1 MRRAIAIVSL
11 VAVLVPGT
19 SSATQAAFRRH
30 AVPGYGVSLELPSTW
45 RAISWR
51 QVLGSSDLQRLSRDN
66 PDVAGSIAALA
77 QPHSP
82 VEFFA
87 FDPQVAN
94 HFATNVNL
102 IVTPLARTVDFS
114 TYRRSV
120 VDEIGSVASV
130 SNLSDATV
138 RLPAGRAVRLS
149 YRIRLRTGGRDL
161 TASVLQY
168 AFLRVSKSFV
178 FTYTTLPASAR
189 FYAAAFG
196 PSARSIRFS

>member
-19 SSATQAAFRRH
+19 SAMGAALRRH
-30 AVPGYGVSLELPSTW
+30 VVPGYGVSLELPSTW

-51 QVLGSSDLQRLSRDN
+51 QVLSNSDLQRLSRDN
-66 PDVAGSIAALA
+66 PAVAGSIAALA
-77 QPHSP
+77 QPRSP
-82 VEFFA
+82 VKFFA

-102 IVTPLARTVDFS
+102 IVTPLARTVEFS
-114 TYRRSV
+114 TYRRTV
-120 VDEIGSVASV
+120 VDEVGSVATV
-130 SNLSDATV
+130 SNLSAATV
-138 RLPAGRAVRLS
+138 RLPGGRAVRLS
-149 YRIRLRTGGRDL
+149 YRIKLRTGGRDL

-168 AFLRVSKSFV
+168 AFLHASKSVV

-189 FYAAAFG
+189 FYAATFG
-196 PSARSIRFS
+196 TSARSIRFS